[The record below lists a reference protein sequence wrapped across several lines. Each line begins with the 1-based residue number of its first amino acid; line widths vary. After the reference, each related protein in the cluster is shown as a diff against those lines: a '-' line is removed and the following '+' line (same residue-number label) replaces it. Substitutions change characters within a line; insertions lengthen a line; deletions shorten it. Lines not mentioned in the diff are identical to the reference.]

1 MPDTPPEPT
10 PPEPTSTD
18 AMPPASG
25 GPVKDDN
32 GDIILWHVPLSRS
45 MRILWLLNELELP
58 FALRV
63 MDLRSK
69 DMRGAEYEA
78 IHPVGRAPALQI
90 DGSVIHESGAMVE
103 YLCETRGAHLAR
115 APGEEG
121 RLGWLDWLH
130 FAETIGQH
138 IANLTQSHLMLR
150 DPSMRSHT
158 VMKLET
164 ARLARALR
172 LVEQT
177 VEKQDWLMASGFSGV
192 DCAVGWSVWT
202 AGRFVRLTPALQ
214 VYADRCTARP
224 AFQRALPQEGEPQ
237 LYERD
242 FYELPDA

>member
-1 MPDTPPEPT
+1 MPDAPSGSTPPEPT
-10 PPEPTSTD
+10 PTD
-18 AMPPASG
+18 APPPAAG
-25 GPVKDDN
+25 GPVGDDR
-32 GDIILWHVPLSRS
+32 GQIILWHVPLSRS
-45 MRILWLLNELELP
+45 MRVLWLLNELEQP
-58 FALRV
+58 FSLRV

-90 DGSVIHESGAMVE
+90 DGSVIHESGAMIE
-103 YLCETRGAHLAR
+103 YLCETRGPHLGR

-138 IANLTQSHLMLR
+138 IASLTQSHLMLR
-150 DPSMRSHT
+150 DPATRSLT

-164 ARLARALR
+164 ARLGRTLR

-177 VEKQDWLMASGFSGV
+177 VAHQDWLMAGGFSGV

-214 VYADRCTARP
+214 AYADRCTARP
-224 AFQRALPQEGEPQ
+224 AFRRALPQEGEPQ

>member
-1 MPDTPPEPT
+1 MPETPPEPT
-10 PPEPTSTD
+10 PTD
-18 AMPPASG
+18 AAPPASG
-25 GPVKDDN
+25 GPVKQDS
-32 GDIILWHVPLSRS
+32 GEIVLWHVPLSRS

-90 DGSVIHESGAMVE
+90 DGFVIHESGAMVE
-103 YLCETRGAHLAR
+103 YLCETRGPHLGR

-150 DPSMRSHT
+150 DPSTRSLT

-164 ARLARALR
+164 ARLTRTLR

-177 VEKQDWLMASGFSGV
+177 VAGQDWLMAGGFSGV

-202 AGRFVRLTPALQ
+202 ARRFVRLSPALQ
-214 VYADRCTARP
+214 AYADRCAERP
-224 AFQRALPQEGEPQ
+224 AFQRALPKDGEVV
-237 LYERD
+237 LYDRD

>member
-1 MPDTPPEPT
+1 MPDATPTEAP
-10 PPEPTSTD
+10 
-18 AMPPASG
+18 PPAQG
-25 GPVKDDN
+25 DPVKD
-32 GDIILWHVPLSRS
+32 GREEIILWHVPLSRS
-45 MRILWLLNELELP
+45 MRILWLLNELQLP
-58 FALRV
+58 FSLRV

-69 DMRGAEYEA
+69 DMRAAEYAA

-90 DGSVIHESGAMVE
+90 DGNVIHESGAMVE
-103 YLCETRGAHLAR
+103 YLCETRGPHLWR
-115 APGEEG
+115 APGAEG

-138 IANLTQSHLMLR
+138 IANLTQSHLVLR
-150 DPSMRSHT
+150 DPATRSLT

-164 ARLARALR
+164 ARLARTLR

-177 VEKQDWLMASGFSGV
+177 VQRQDWLMASGFSGV
-192 DCAVGWSVWT
+192 DCSVGWSVWI

-214 VYADRCTARP
+214 AYADRCTARP

-242 FYELPDA
+242 FYELPDE

>member
-1 MPDTPPEPT
+1 MIHTKIVATMGPATAGVDRFAVPPVQVGPSFEAVGVAGVGLT
-10 PPEPTSTD
+10 TSVVL
-18 AMPPASG
+18 PA
-25 GPVKDDN
+25 
-32 GDIILWHVPLSRS
+32 
-45 MRILWLLNELELP
+45 
-58 FALRV
+58 A
-63 MDLRSK
+63 
-69 DMRGAEYEA
+69 EA

-103 YLCETRGAHLAR
+103 YLCETRGPHLAR

-138 IANLTQSHLMLR
+138 IASLTQSHLMLR
-150 DPSMRSHT
+150 DPATRSLT

-164 ARLARALR
+164 ARLGRTLR

-177 VEKQDWLMASGFSGV
+177 VAHQDWLMAGGFSGV

-214 VYADRCTARP
+214 AYADRCTGRA

>member
-10 PPEPTSTD
+10 PTD
-18 AMPPASG
+18 APPASG
-25 GPVKDDN
+25 GPVTDDSRE
-32 GDIILWHVPLSRS
+32 IILWHVPLSRS
-45 MRILWLLNELELP
+45 MRVLWLLNELELP
-58 FALRV
+58 FSLRV
-63 MDLRSK
+63 MDMRGK
-69 DMRGAEYEA
+69 DMRAAEYAA
-78 IHPVGRAPALQI
+78 IHPVGRAPAMQI

-103 YLCETRGAHLAR
+103 YLCETRGQHLWR

-150 DPSMRSHT
+150 DPATRSVT

-164 ARLARALR
+164 ARLARTLR

-177 VEKQDWLMASGFSGV
+177 VEGQEWLMAAGFSGV

-202 AGRFVRLTPALQ
+202 AGRFVRLSPPLQ
-214 VYADRCTARP
+214 GYVDRCAERP
-224 AFQRALPQEGEPQ
+224 AFRRALPQQGEVV
-237 LYERD
+237 LYDRD

>member
-1 MPDTPPEPT
+1 MPDTPLT
-10 PPEPTSTD
+10 PRPTD
-18 AMPPASG
+18 AAPPASG
-25 GPVKDDN
+25 GPVGDDR
-32 GDIILWHVPLSRS
+32 GIILWHVPLSRS
-45 MRILWLLNELELP
+45 MRILWLLNELEAP

-78 IHPVGRAPALQI
+78 IHPVGRAPALQV

-103 YLCETRGAHLAR
+103 YLCETRGPHLWR
-115 APGEEG
+115 APGAEG

-130 FAETIGQH
+130 FAETLGQH

-150 DPSMRSHT
+150 DPATRSLT

-164 ARLARALR
+164 ARLGRALR
-172 LVEQT
+172 MVEQT
-177 VEKQDWLMASGFSGV
+177 VSDQDWLMAGGFSGV

-214 VYADRCTARP
+214 AYADRCTARP
-224 AFQRALPQEGEPQ
+224 AFRRALPQEGEPQ
-237 LYERD
+237 LYTQD

>member
-1 MPDTPPEPT
+1 MPDPT
-10 PPEPTSTD
+10 PTD
-18 AMPPASG
+18 APPPAQG
-25 GPVKDDN
+25 GPVKDN
-32 GDIILWHVPLSRS
+32 TGEIILWHVPLSRS
-45 MRILWLLNELELP
+45 MRILWLLNELDLP
-58 FALRV
+58 FTLRV
-63 MDLRSK
+63 MDLRGK
-69 DMRGAEYEA
+69 DMRAAEYAA

-90 DGSVIHESGAMVE
+90 DGSVIHESGAMIE
-103 YLCETRGAHLAR
+103 YLCETRGPQLWR
-115 APGEEG
+115 APGAEG

-150 DPSMRSHT
+150 DPATRSLT

-172 LVEQT
+172 LVEQA
-177 VEKQDWLMASGFSGV
+177 VEGQDWLMGQGFSGV

-202 AGRFVRLTPALQ
+202 AGRFTRLTPALQ
-214 VYADRCTARP
+214 AYADRCTGRP

>member
-1 MPDTPPEPT
+1 MPDTPPEPV
-10 PPEPTSTD
+10 PTD
-18 AMPPASG
+18 APPPAQG
-25 GPVKDDN
+25 GPVDD
-32 GDIILWHVPLSRS
+32 GQGIILWHVPLSRS

-103 YLCETRGAHLAR
+103 YLCETRGPHLWR
-115 APGEEG
+115 GPGAEG

-130 FAETIGQH
+130 FAETLGQH

-164 ARLARALR
+164 ARLGRALR
-172 LVEQT
+172 MVEQT
-177 VEKQDWLMASGFSGV
+177 VKGQDWLMAGGFSGV

-214 VYADRCTARP
+214 AYADRCTARP
-224 AFQRALPQEGEPQ
+224 AFRRALPQEGEPQ

>member
-1 MPDTPPEPT
+1 MPDTPPEPV
-10 PPEPTSTD
+10 PTD
-18 AMPPASG
+18 AAPPASG
-25 GPVKDDN
+25 GPVDD
-32 GDIILWHVPLSRS
+32 GQGIILWHVPLSRS

-103 YLCETRGAHLAR
+103 YLCETRGPHLWR
-115 APGEEG
+115 VPGAEG

-130 FAETIGQH
+130 FAETLGQH

-150 DPSMRSHT
+150 DPSTRSHT

-164 ARLARALR
+164 ARLGRTLR
-172 LVEQT
+172 MVEQT
-177 VEKQDWLMASGFSGV
+177 VKGQDWLMAGGFSGV

-214 VYADRCTARP
+214 AYADRCTARP

>member
-1 MPDTPPEPT
+1 MPDRLPGPT
-10 PPEPTSTD
+10 PTAAP
-18 AMPPASG
+18 PPAQG
-25 GPVKDDN
+25 GPVD
-32 GDIILWHVPLSRS
+32 GDRREIILWHVPLSRS

-58 FALRV
+58 FTLRV
-63 MDLRSK
+63 MDLRGK
-69 DMRGAEYEA
+69 DMRAAAYAA

-103 YLCETRGAHLAR
+103 YLCETRGPQLWR
-115 APGEEG
+115 APGAEG

-150 DPSMRSHT
+150 DPETRSLT
-158 VMKLET
+158 VMTLET

-172 LVEQT
+172 LVEQA
-177 VEKQDWLMASGFSGV
+177 VEGQDWLMGQGFSGV

-202 AGRFVRLTPALQ
+202 AGRFTRLSPALQ
-214 VYADRCTARP
+214 AYADRCTARP
-224 AFQRALPQEGEPQ
+224 AFRRALPQEGEPR